1 MRPILLIAVVL
12 LSGCASNIEW
22 LGQNQRAGY
31 KSYDPCIKCGE
42 KWTQIPPQS
51 GDAVIRYNRGERW

>member
-12 LSGCASNIEW
+12 LSGCANIDW
-22 LGQNQRAGY
+22 LGQHQRAGY
-31 KSYDPCIKCGE
+31 KDYDPCIKCGE

-51 GDAVIRYNRGERW
+51 GDAVIRYKRGERW